1 MAKGK
6 TKPRKKA
13 KGIPPELLGW
23 PKVKCPACHLTFQCD
38 PLLHLQFCSG
48 RQHRCDACDEQAGW
62 HYVTMMRG
70 RMPRESHVQWATR
83 VLGRE
88 IQFMDECTAGE
99 CETLKADLREAEKD
113 GQRED

>member
-1 MAKGK
+1 MQTRAYSDPTPEDEDIVAKRDSERAIESV
-6 TKPRKKA
+6 T
-13 KGIPPELLGW
+13 
-23 PKVKCPACHLTFQCD
+23 
-38 PLLHLQFCSG
+38 
-48 RQHRCDACDEQAGW
+48 GW